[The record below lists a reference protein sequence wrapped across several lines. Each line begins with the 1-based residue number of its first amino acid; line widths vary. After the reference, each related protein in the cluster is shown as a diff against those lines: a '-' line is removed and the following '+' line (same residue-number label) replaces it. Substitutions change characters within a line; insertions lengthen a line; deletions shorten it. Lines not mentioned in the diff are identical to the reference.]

1 MHRERAMRSWRR
13 PARIFFI
20 SGPGDVVGTFRHW
33 KQGHDD
39 PSQMS
44 VTWSGQFFDVCR
56 KLGLEA
62 YVVAWAG
69 QADREADARFTVVN
83 RPKPEWSRRGGW
95 RYHLGE
101 QWYVLRMIAGAIRFR
116 ADTVLMAG
124 GLPLMLFRV
133 LRALRIRFIVDF
145 SCVLWRK
152 YLPIGRTW
160 GVVHRL
166 ERPILRDQAF
176 ALLSM
181 SCDITSQLVQVAGN
195 RPRPIVE
202 YLPLYRRDRIQALP
216 APAGQPFR
224 VVFAGRV
231 EAYKGAYQLV
241 ELARRFRR
249 SGRDILIELCG
260 DGGALREVER
270 RVAEEDLSSHL
281 VVHGYCMFDEL
292 RRIYARAH
300 SVIVP
305 TTAEFAE
312 GFNMVV
318 AEAVLAGRP
327 VVTSAVCPAVHYL
340 GDAVVQVPVDDVDA
354 YERAIER
361 LADDPKFYAQTR
373 DAGSAVRERF
383 FDPQNSFGAGLEGV
397 LRAAQAEQSPA
408 PRTVPL
414 GLPGGG

>member
-1 MHRERAMRSWRR
+1 
-13 PARIFFI
+13 
-20 SGPGDVVGTFRHW
+20 
-33 KQGHDD
+33 
-39 PSQMS
+39 
-44 VTWSGQFFDVCR
+44 
-56 KLGLEA
+56 
-62 YVVAWAG
+62 
-69 QADREADARFTVVN
+69 
-83 RPKPEWSRRGGW
+83 
-95 RYHLGE
+95 
-101 QWYVLRMIAGAIRFR
+101 
-116 ADTVLMAG
+116 
-124 GLPLMLFRV
+124 
-133 LRALRIRFIVDF
+133 
-145 SCVLWRK
+145 
-152 YLPIGRTW
+152 
-160 GVVHRL
+160 
-166 ERPILRDQAF
+166 
-176 ALLSM
+176 
-181 SCDITSQLVQVAGN
+181 
-195 RPRPIVE
+195 
-202 YLPLYRRDRIQALP
+202 
-216 APAGQPFR
+216 
-224 VVFAGRV
+224 
-231 EAYKGAYQLV
+231 
-241 ELARRFRR
+241 
-249 SGRDILIELCG
+249 
-260 DGGALREVER
+260 
-270 RVAEEDLSSHL
+270 
-281 VVHGYCMFDEL
+281 MFDEL